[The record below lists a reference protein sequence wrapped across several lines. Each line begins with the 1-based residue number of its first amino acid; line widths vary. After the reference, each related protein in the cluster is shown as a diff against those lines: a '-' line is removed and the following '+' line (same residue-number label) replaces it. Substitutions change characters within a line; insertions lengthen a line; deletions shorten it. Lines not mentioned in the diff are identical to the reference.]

1 MKVFQAGT
9 CSVVKKSLYDCTGG
23 VIAHRLSRDKL
34 NQRRNYVSSRLLSI
48 AIERILRVLTHIM
61 PFRFSSDEES
71 ALNVKWS
78 TSVEIPSSDWKI
90 DGCC

>member
-1 MKVFQAGT
+1 
-9 CSVVKKSLYDCTGG
+9 
-23 VIAHRLSRDKL
+23 
-34 NQRRNYVSSRLLSI
+34 LLSI